1 MINYSI
7 GVNSD
12 FTVFKPLRVPQK
24 TLGKLANLCFRA
36 MTCVKQQSKG
46 FEDAFWLILF
56 NWRVPI
62 CLLSWSKL
70 FLTSLDFREKH
81 S

>member
-12 FTVFKPLRVPQK
+12 LRVRQK
-24 TLGKLANLCFRA
+24 TVGKLAYLCLRA

-56 NWRVPI
+56 TWRVPI

-70 FLTSLDFREKH
+70 ILTSLDFREKH